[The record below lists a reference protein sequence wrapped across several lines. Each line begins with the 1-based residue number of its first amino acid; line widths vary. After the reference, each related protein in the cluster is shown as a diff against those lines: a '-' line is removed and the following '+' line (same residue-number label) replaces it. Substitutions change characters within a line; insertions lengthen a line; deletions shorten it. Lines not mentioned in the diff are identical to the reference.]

1 MTLDQRREQFADA
14 IRLAS
19 ETLNISPTYIEKD
32 YWITKMLRRLSESSL
47 APYVVWKGGTSLSK
61 GYGIIDRFSSDI
73 DIAVIIDGMSGNKIK
88 NLLST
93 ATKLMTEG
101 LVEVDIPGETS
112 KGSRFRKTYHRY
124 NSVIAMSN
132 EKTLVGDHVIVEINS
147 FANPYPYERRTVS
160 SFIAQA
166 LQKKGYDRLVEEI
179 GLKPFE
185 INILDLRRTLCE
197 KVASLLRFSFGN
209 DPVME
214 LGKKIRHFYDLHFL
228 TQNDA
233 CQKYLTTDF
242 LPELQELVR
251 HDKETFSTPA
261 GWPDSDIATSPLLT
275 SFDHIWQ
282 SLSKRY
288 EEELAMLAFRP
299 IPPSS
304 QIGESAKQILKLII
318 NQ

>member
-1 MTLDQRREQFADA
+1 MENQMTLDLHKEQFADA

-19 ETLNISPTYIEKD
+19 ESLGISPTYVEKD
-32 YWITKMLRRLSESSL
+32 YWITKMLRRLSESNL
-47 APYVVWKGGTSLSK
+47 APHVVWKGGTSLSK

-73 DIAVIIDGMSGNKIK
+73 DIAVITGDMSGNKIK
-88 NLLST
+88 NLLSS

-101 LVEVDIPGETS
+101 LVEMDMPGETS

-132 EKTLVGDHVIVEINS
+132 EKALVGDHVIVEINS
-147 FANPYPYERRTVS
+147 FANPYPYERRPVS

-166 LQKKGYDRLVEEI
+166 LQLKGHNLLVEKFR
-179 GLKPFE
+179 LQPFD

-228 TQNDA
+228 SHNGA
-233 CQKYLTTDF
+233 CQEYLATDF
-242 LPELQELVR
+242 LTELQELVH
-251 HDKETFSTPA
+251 HDKATFSTPA
-261 GWPDSDIATSPLLT
+261 NWPDSDMATSPLLT
-275 SFDHIWQ
+275 SFDQIW
-282 SLSKRY
+282 
-288 EEELAMLAFRP
+288 P
-299 IPPSS
+299 
-304 QIGESAKQILKLII
+304 
-318 NQ
+318 